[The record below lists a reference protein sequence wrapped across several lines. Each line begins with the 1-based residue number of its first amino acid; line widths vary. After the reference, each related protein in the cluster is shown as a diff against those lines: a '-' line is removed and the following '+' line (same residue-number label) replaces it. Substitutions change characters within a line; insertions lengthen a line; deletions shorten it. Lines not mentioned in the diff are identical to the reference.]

1 MDHIDHLIINVLVI
15 ITVTVKRV
23 KFQAKKVEVEGV
35 K

>member
-23 KFQAKKVEVEGV
+23 KFQAKTVEVEGV